1 VALDEGDRRELVD
14 GELVEVEVPTDVHE
28 YIVSLLGYF
37 LTAWAR
43 PRRAGFALASGFK
56 VRISAERGVMP
67 DLQFYRTGN
76 RSAVRTRQGLVQG
89 CPDVAVEIVSES
101 SVRHDRVTKLAYYA
115 SIGVPEYWI
124 VDPSARTVE
133 RLVLQEDGYL
143 IAQAASGDEMF
154 CPASFDGLAISLA
167 ELWTIPDPTSA

>member
-124 VDPSARTVE
+124 VDPKLAHIE
-133 RLVLQEDGYL
+133 QYGIGEAEYVLNQRFDR
-143 IAQAASGDEMF
+143 ASTLTT
-154 CPASFDGLAISLA
+154 PSFPEVAIDMS
-167 ELWTIPDPTSA
+167 WVFRG